1 VRFVCIRAYYSL
13 VLLGKHARNT
23 HDERITDMGS
33 SIAGAAHRI
42 DAHEQLVHGLTHV
55 FTHAQLFSSL
65 FYLPLVHTMK
75 LRAVFWLLVVLATVC
90 VSTANFREFRNN
102 GRFGS
107 PVYGQRRLKGRHV
120 LEHTN
125 SNAVSTLEYDV
136 EHKEDVVHFRQP
148 HFGVTNA
155 KCDAR
160 KGTMTFSFD
169 NVNSSEKFLALL
181 RAQDETVL
189 TGGCLDMNTLDV
201 VGVANRFLKLDEAAP
216 PSPAG
221 AVVVSVRPANLEEV
235 FVNAEIS
242 AKFQP
247 GFQKENQL
255 HRRQLDVQCIDGEP
269 DCNAQHQKTYHF
281 GGVRKS
287 YTGFLHSFGPVQVDC
302 EECKFSVDP
311 SITFGITI
319 RWLKLK
325 KALVLLEGDAE
336 ATIKVKA
343 SASYSG
349 RSSNTKEIA
358 KFSAPSLT
366 FFIGSFPFK
375 IDFSGVINAGFD
387 AQYSAR
393 GDVRAGISGGI
404 RVQAGVVYENGQF
417 VRKGAVVPRFDAVT
431 PTLDIN
437 GNVQLKVS
445 VAPELTVSLN
455 NVIRSTLTPSATLD
469 FSGGASGTGSIRG
482 VSATF
487 NGNIDGNVK
496 VDVSG
501 NLGVI
506 IRNKKIGPQIMLGH
520 LTVVDVTRPLWQGSH
535 TSSNFDLDDEEGLSR
550 DEFFDSDDFE
560 APVIRFQSGDYVTKY
575 VPEEEREDGE
585 EEDEIQK
592 I

>member
-1 VRFVCIRAYYSL
+1 MCIRAYYSL
-13 VLLGKHARNT
+13 VLLGKQARNT

-42 DAHEQLVHGLTHV
+42 DAHEQLLHGLTHV

-169 NVNSSEKFLALL
+169 DVNSSEKFLALL

-235 FVNAEIS
+235 FVNAEIRHFFKLNRFS
-242 AKFQP
+242 LRAQDFHFQ
-247 GFQKENQL
+247 L
-255 HRRQLDVQCIDGEP
+255 RR
-269 DCNAQHQKTYHF
+269 
-281 GGVRKS
+281 VR
-287 YTGFLHSFGPVQVDC
+287 
-302 EECKFSVDP
+302 
-311 SITFGITI
+311 
-319 RWLKLK
+319 
-325 KALVLLEGDAE
+325 
-336 ATIKVKA
+336 
-343 SASYSG
+343 
-349 RSSNTKEIA
+349 
-358 KFSAPSLT
+358 
-366 FFIGSFPFK
+366 
-375 IDFSGVINAGFD
+375 
-387 AQYSAR
+387 
-393 GDVRAGISGGI
+393 
-404 RVQAGVVYENGQF
+404 
-417 VRKGAVVPRFDAVT
+417 
-431 PTLDIN
+431 
-437 GNVQLKVS
+437 
-445 VAPELTVSLN
+445 
-455 NVIRSTLTPSATLD
+455 
-469 FSGGASGTGSIRG
+469 
-482 VSATF
+482 
-487 NGNIDGNVK
+487 
-496 VDVSG
+496 
-501 NLGVI
+501 
-506 IRNKKIGPQIMLGH
+506 
-520 LTVVDVTRPLWQGSH
+520 
-535 TSSNFDLDDEEGLSR
+535 
-550 DEFFDSDDFE
+550 
-560 APVIRFQSGDYVTKY
+560 
-575 VPEEEREDGE
+575 
-585 EEDEIQK
+585 
-592 I
+592 